1 MFSTIDLFKSYLP
14 HKNIF
19 HSNDLPI
26 MNQLASPSKNIA
38 KQSSFFVFKVSV
50 VAAIGGLLFGYDTA
64 VIAGVIGYL
73 QKKFSLSP
81 TLVGSAASSAIW
93 GCIIGA
99 MFAGY
104 ISDKIGR
111 RKSLFI
117 TAILFFLSSVLACLA
132 NSLTTFIIARLIGG
146 IGIGAA
152 SMLSPLYISEIAPAK
167 IRGKL
172 VSIYQLA
179 IVIGI
184 NLIYFVNLKIA
195 AYGNESWD
203 VEYGWRYML
212 ASGILPAI
220 IFFILLF
227 LVPES
232 PRWLIKQNRQNEAT
246 DVMDKVYGQ
255 AISREVIGEIQNA
268 LKHESGTIKEL
279 FSPGLRVAM
288 IVGIVLALFSQI
300 TGINAIIYYAPEIFK
315 SAGFGVQS
323 ALMQTVILGL
333 VNTAFTFVAIFLI
346 DKIGRKTLLL
356 IGVTGMMLSLFAIG
370 LCYYYHLSGGPWL
383 LIFIM
388 LYIASFASSLGPIPW
403 VIISEIFPTKT
414 RGIAMSFATVVLWIG
429 VVLITQLT
437 PLMLG
442 QLGGA
447 ITFWIFMIN
456 TIFLLVFTW
465 KVIPETRQ
473 KSLEE
478 IEQSWKKIKD

>member
-1 MFSTIDLFKSYLP
+1 
-14 HKNIF
+14 
-19 HSNDLPI
+19 
-26 MNQLASPSKNIA
+26 MNQTKTLQQTKNSQTAFIL
-38 KQSSFFVFKVSV
+38 KVSV

-73 QKKFSLSP
+73 KIKFSLSEAM
-81 TLVGSAASSAIW
+81 VGWAASSAIW

-99 MFAGY
+99 MFGGF

-111 RKSLFI
+111 KKALLI
-117 TAILFFLSSVLACLA
+117 TAVLFFVSAVAASFA
-132 NSLTTFIIARLIGG
+132 NSLTTFILARLIGG
-146 IGIGAA
+146 VGIGAA

-167 IRGKL
+167 IRGTL

-195 AYGNESWD
+195 GYGDEAWN

-212 ASGILPAI
+212 ASGVLPAF
-220 IFFILLF
+220 IFFILMF
-227 LVPES
+227 FVPES
-232 PRWLIKQNRQNEAT
+232 PRWLTKNNRSDEALDILQKVNGEETGKEVLQEIK
-246 DVMDKVYGQ
+246 
-255 AISREVIGEIQNA
+255 NA
-268 LKHESGTIKEL
+268 LTHETGSIAEL
-279 FSPGLRVAM
+279 FKPGLRIAM

-315 SAGFGVQS
+315 SVGFGAES
-323 ALMQTVILGL
+323 ALLQTVILGL
-333 VNTAFTFVAIFLI
+333 VNTAFTFVAIWLV

-356 IGVTGMMLSLFAIG
+356 WGVAGMTISLLAIG
-370 LCYYYHLSGGPWL
+370 FCYYLNITQGSWL

-388 LYIASFASSLGPIPW
+388 LYIASFACSLGPIPW

-442 QLGGA
+442 YLGGA
-447 ITFWIFMIN
+447 VTFWIFMFNAI
-456 TIFLLVFTW
+456 ILFIFTW

-473 KSLEE
+473 KTLEE
-478 IEQSWKKIKD
+478 IEQSWLK